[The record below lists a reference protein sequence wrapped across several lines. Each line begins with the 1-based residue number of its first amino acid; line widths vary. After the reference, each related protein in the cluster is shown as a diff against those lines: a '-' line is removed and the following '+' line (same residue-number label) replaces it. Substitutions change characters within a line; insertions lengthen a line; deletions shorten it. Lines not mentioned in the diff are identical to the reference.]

1 METTLLL
8 SKEDF
13 KDHADL
19 AESLDMD
26 RLRPH
31 IIATQRHRLL
41 PLLTAPLLT
50 ELLRLVQAERTAA
63 AGTVAPAPLVA
74 PWDELRPLAVAV
86 VASGAMARY
95 TPFSPITQTSHGPRV
110 KDTKDSQPADGRD
123 LARQAKVY
131 DDEAFSYEET
141 LAAWL
146 RVNGKRF
153 GSFYTVA
160 SCCGANDTGRQPSTV
175 VQAIGRPDDYSPN
188 RIPYGR

>member
-8 SKEDF
+8 NKEDF
-13 KDHADL
+13 KDYADL
-19 AESLDMD
+19 AESLDME

-31 IIATQRHRLL
+31 IVATQRHRLL
-41 PLLTAPLLT
+41 PLLTGPLAT
-50 ELLRLVQAERTAA
+50 ELLRLVAAERAA
-63 AGTVAPAPLVA
+63 AGTASPAPLVA

-131 DDEAFSYEET
+131 DGEAFSYEET

-153 GSFYTVA
+153 GDFCGPS
-160 SCCGANDTGRQPSTV
+160 SCCGIKDAGRQPSTV
-175 VQAIGRPDDYSPN
+175 VQAIGRPEGYPTN